1 MPLKYPNKRKRN
13 GYWKIYD
20 RARIKDFRKVWEF
33 AKQIVEEQ
41 GTPYKKKDNRGRKP
55 NLTYVENAAICI
67 ILVCF
72 DLSLRDTEGEIPLLT
87 NRALDH
93 SNIDRWFEK
102 LDDDYVYEA
111 VRKLGTKME
120 SMFNDGCYIA
130 DSTEYTTTRYYELID
145 GGKRAIELLTLKMHI
160 LICYIASIGLLVVRN
175 CFASHGDAHDSPIFR
190 NYLLEDVDL
199 QSGRMIHAD
208 CAYFA
213 IENIRKCKQLG
224 LKPNFVPKENIEHSL
239 TLKIAIKEYDN
250 KARKKNRG
258 LIEGFFGGTTTE
270 TDNKIRFVK
279 DRCRKTYLA
288 LVALKHQIRT
298 YFRALEIKALR
309 FLYYFA
315 TTPIILGKYLQ
326 D

>member
-1 MPLKYPNKRKRN
+1 MSLKYPNKRKRKD
-13 GYWKIYD
+13 YWKVYE
-20 RARIKDFRKVWEF
+20 RARIKDFRKLWNF

-41 GTPYKKKDNRGRKP
+41 GNPYKKKDNRGRKP
-55 NLTYVENAAICI
+55 NLSYIENAAICI
-67 ILVCF
+67 LLVCF
-72 DLSLRDTEGEIPLLT
+72 DLSLRDAEGKILLLT
-87 NRALDH
+87 NKTLDH

-102 LDDDYVYEA
+102 LDEEYVYKA
-111 VRKLGTKME
+111 ARKLGAKIE

-145 GGKRAIELLTLKMHI
+145 TGERAIELLTLKLHI
-160 LICYIASIGLLVVRN
+160 LICYIGSAGLLVLRN

-190 NYLLEDVDL
+190 DYLLENVIL
-199 QSGRMIHAD
+199 QSGRMLHAD

-250 KARKKNRG
+250 EARKQNRG
-258 LIEGFFGGTTTE
+258 LVEGFFGGTTTE

-279 DRCRKTYLA
+279 DRCRKTYLG

-298 YFRALEIKALR
+298 YFRAIEIKSLICWVI
-309 FLYYFA
+309 FA
-315 TTPIILGKYLQ
+315 TTPEITKTI
-326 D
+326 